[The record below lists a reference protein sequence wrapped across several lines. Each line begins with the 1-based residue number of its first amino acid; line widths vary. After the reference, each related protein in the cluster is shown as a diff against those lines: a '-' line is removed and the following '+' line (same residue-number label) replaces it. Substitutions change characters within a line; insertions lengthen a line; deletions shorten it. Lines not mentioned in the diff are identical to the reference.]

1 VTTLLIYARPDLEA
15 DLCHTLFW
23 RDDLERYVADRE
35 EEVRMLALTTE
46 PHVVVMEWDMPAVE
60 EIVGVLRRQSLPHPV
75 SIVALS
81 HVPAEEEEAPEDGV
95 DAVLS
100 LPSISQWDGRLDQLL
115 QMPTRKE
122 ARFDIRFDV
131 ETMLRQRPGSHRG
144 LVLNISAGGLLIE
157 SSALNLKP
165 GDDVALN
172 LPLPGQ
178 RIAVEGRARV
188 VRTPVEEHLGLRF
201 EAFAGNG
208 DERVRAFLASL
219 AAQQPARH

>member
-23 RDDLERYVADRE
+23 RDDLERYVAERE
-35 EEVRMLALTTE
+35 EEARMLALTTE
-46 PHVVVMEWDMPAVE
+46 PHVVVVERDLPAVE
-60 EIVGVLRRQSLPHPV
+60 EIVASLRSLSLPHPV

-81 HVPAEEEEAPEDGV
+81 HVADDDEAPEDGV

-100 LPSISQWDGRLDQLL
+100 LPSSPAWDGRLDQLL

-122 ARFDIRFDV
+122 ARFEVRFDV
-131 ETMLRQRPGSHRG
+131 ETLLRQQPGSHRG

-157 SSALNLKP
+157 SSALQLKP

-172 LPLPGQ
+172 IPLPGQ
-178 RIAVEGRARV
+178 NRVVEGRARV
-188 VRTPVEEHLGLRF
+188 VRTPVAEHLGLRF

-208 DERVRAFLASL
+208 DEQVRAFLASL
-219 AAQQPARH
+219 AAQQTLRH